1 MTMSRNLD
9 PSKPIRPAAFVHF
22 VLRVR
27 NVERSIEWYQT
38 VLDMEIVQRGP
49 KLAFLTYDDE
59 HHRIALFETPT
70 EAESVPGA
78 AGLDHVA
85 YAFPDLGELLSTY
98 KRLKS
103 LEIVPYLSINH
114 GPTTSLYYHDP
125 DKNEVELGCDNF
137 ETREEL
143 NEWFANGLFAKNFYG
158 YNFDPEVA
166 YAQHMSGAPDA
177 EVFAETYRGDAPD
190 LESLLEA
197 KD

>member
-1 MTMSRNLD
+1 MTMSRKLD

-59 HHRIALFETPT
+59 HHRIALFETPI
-70 EAESVPGA
+70 EAESVPGT

-85 YAFPDLGELLSTY
+85 YAFPNLGELLSTY

-103 LEIVPYLSINH
+103 LEIVPYLPINH

-125 DKNEVELGCDNF
+125 DGNGVELQVDNF
-137 ETREEL
+137 DTPEEL
-143 NEWFANGLFAKNFYG
+143 KEWMDSDAFAANPIGVP
-158 YNFDPEVA
+158 FDP
-166 YAQHMSGAPDA
+166 DKLA
-177 EVFAETYRGDAPD
+177 ERYEAGDPIEELKLQGSA
-190 LESLLEA
+190 
-197 KD
+197 